1 MGSGVFVGGTGV
13 LVGGTG
19 AGVLVG
25 GTGVSVGTSVAG
37 MGVLVGT
44 GVSVKTG
51 VSLGTAVSVSVGI
64 GVADG
69 GIGVL
74 VNVGRG
80 VRVARTAYRCATG
93 VLVAQARDTANSKP
107 TTAHNFNLWLVSVQF
122 EKCFFRLNNFIEAIY
137 VPRFINNSADSSM
150 EMLVR
155 QSKIY
160 LALRKVGVKLILNM
174 ASRILQLSEETA
186 ILVTLSAKALLLER
200 LGVIIGPDFS

>member
-1 MGSGVFVGGTGV
+1 MAVSAGTGVATGETGWGTGVGSGVFVGGTGV
-13 LVGGTG
+13 FVGGTG

-69 GIGVL
+69 GMGVL

-80 VRVARTAYRCATG
+80 VRVARAANCCATG
-93 VLVAQARDTANSKP
+93 VFVAQARVTAVNK
-107 TTAHNFNLWLVSVQF
+107 AAIIQILNRGLFSVCF
-122 EKCFFRLNNFIEAIY
+122 ANCFFNTEKFIKDIFIKTLFPKKMVVY
-137 VPRFINNSADSSM
+137 VEQIP
-150 EMLVR
+150 
-155 QSKIY
+155 
-160 LALRKVGVKLILNM
+160 ALKLIVYLP
-174 ASRILQLSEETA
+174 TC
-186 ILVTLSAKALLLER
+186 LSACRHTPLFKTTVQTLAWK
-200 LGVIIGPDFS
+200 